1 MKVKV
6 KRLTDERKRKLEN
19 DSLKA
24 FKPEGENVLNS
35 NVYAISTPM
44 EISLKKEYLGH
55 KDISPLFER
64 FTADISRVISLK
76 RVKEISA
83 SEILIPIGI
92 DPIIGEVSLVRIV
105 HNEKKSFKGKTYDV
119 SVNCYIASPSL
130 EAYCDADRSYMYY
143 RPHDPNR
150 LIIEIDHDDTM
161 TFSSN
166 NLEGLIDNKKL
177 SLTDIVSV
185 SRYED
190 ETEVKITCYIVTK
203 NNDDRIGAKKITIT
217 FVKDDINYRCAK
229 VPKFASITTD
239 YLSYTKDAFYN
250 ELISSDCTVFKLK

>member
-24 FKPEGENVLNS
+24 FKPEGETEPKTD
-35 NVYAISTPM
+35 VYAISTPL
-44 EISLKKEYLGH
+44 EISLGKEYLGH
-55 KDISPLFER
+55 KDISLLFDR
-64 FTADISRVISLK
+64 FVAGISRVIALK
-76 RVKEISA
+76 RLKEISA

-92 DPIIGEVSLVRIV
+92 DPISGEVSVVQIV
-105 HNEKKSFKGKTYDV
+105 HNEKEFFKGKTYDV
-119 SVNCYIASPSL
+119 SVNCYITSMSL
-130 EAYCDADRSYMYY
+130 EGYCDVDRSYMYC
-143 RPHDPNR
+143 RLHD
-150 LIIEIDHDDTM
+150 LASMIEINYDDTM

-177 SLTDIVSV
+177 SLTDIVSI

-217 FVKDDINYRCAK
+217 FAKDDINYRCAK
-229 VPKFASITTD
+229 VSKFTSTTTD